1 MQLEMR
7 AEINQPNLSQQRRL
21 IQSGVAT
28 RDAATH
34 VGWQDGG
41 TGWVRGLYVASYL
54 HTYIYA
60 WMDIGALG
68 SILNHTLD
76 WNRGGCCLW
85 GKGKPLARREADIVA
100 QPMKRC
106 HANTGLGYPPRN
118 FFS

>member
-21 IQSGVAT
+21 IKSGVAT

-76 WNRGGCCLW
+76 AGTGVDAVCG
-85 GKGKPLARREADIVA
+85 GKGNPSHDVKLILLHN
-100 QPMKRC
+100 Q
-106 HANTGLGYPPRN
+106 
-118 FFS
+118 